1 MKRILPYLLALTL
14 ILLPGSAFAQF
25 GPIVPEVC
33 QSCPCGFGG
42 VLAII
47 QNVINFIIA
56 ISIIIATIIIAWA
69 GGLYM
74 LSATNPESRSLANKM
89 LINAIVGIMIVLSAW
104 LIVDFVMKT
113 LYDNDSEFGP
123 WNTILL
129 GNDGGESCLVS
140 KPVTP
145 LFSGSITARP
155 GQGSNGINITS
166 GDIQTRICA
175 AANAY
180 TGSPTSAGP
189 ANGAL
194 ACAWA
199 VNNVLRGANVGT
211 LDGDS
216 VRQMEAV
223 LRSGRGAAI
232 SQSGAACGDIVL
244 VTGSKNHVG
253 ICLNPGCTQ
262 VISNSS
268 SRKSFS
274 WPSGPR
280 FEPSYNTPNF
290 KIYRVTN

>member
-1 MKRILPYLLALTL
+1 MKRILPYLLAFTL
-14 ILLPGSAFAQF
+14 ILLPVSAFAQF
-25 GPIVPEVC
+25 GPIVPDAC
-33 QSCPCGFGG
+33 KDCPCGFGG

-74 LSATNPESRSLANKM
+74 LSATNPESRSTANKM
-89 LINAIVGIMIVLSAW
+89 LINAVVGIMIVLSAW

-129 GNDGGESCLVS
+129 GNDGGESCIES
-140 KPVTP
+140 KPVTA
-145 LFSGSITARP
+145 LGVNITAVP

-180 TGSPTSAGP
+180 RGSNTSAGP
-189 ANGAL
+189 SNGVL

-216 VRQMEAV
+216 VRTMETV
-223 LRSGRGAAI
+223 LKNGRGAAI
-232 SQSGAACGDIVL
+232 SQTGATCGDIVL
-244 VTGSKNHVG
+244 VTGSRNHVG
-253 ICLNPGCTQ
+253 ICLNSGCTQ

-268 SRKSFS
+268 GRKSFVWVS
-274 WPSGPR
+274 SPR
-280 FEPSYNTPNF
+280 FEPSYNTSNF